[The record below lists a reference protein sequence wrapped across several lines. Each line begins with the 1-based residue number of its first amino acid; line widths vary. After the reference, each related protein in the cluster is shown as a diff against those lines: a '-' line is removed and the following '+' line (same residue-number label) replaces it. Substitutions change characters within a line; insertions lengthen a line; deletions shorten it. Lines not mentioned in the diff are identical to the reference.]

1 MIADLCEAFAEAK
14 RVLVFTG
21 AGISTGSG
29 IPDFRGPGGLWTR
42 RQPVYFQDFVASE
55 EARVEHWDYKLE
67 TFDAFRDAQPN
78 AAHRA
83 LAGLERLGRL
93 QLLVTQN
100 IDGLHAQAGNAPER
114 TVEIHGTN
122 RALECIQC
130 DWRSDDV
137 AAAMEDFRRTRQC
150 PRCECGGPLKTA
162 TISFGQAMPEAKL
175 RRALEFAATADL
187 ALAIGSTLE
196 VHPAASVPMVAKENG
211 ATYAII
217 NRGSTAHD
225 ALADLRLEGDAC
237 EILPALLDGLPGA
250 G

>member
-1 MIADLCEAFAEAK
+1 MIARLCAAFVEASQ
-14 RVLVFTG
+14 VVVFTG

-42 RQPVYFQDFVASE
+42 RQPVYYQDFVASE
-55 EARVEHWDYKLE
+55 ESRVEHWDYKLE

-83 LAGLERLGRL
+83 LAELERLGRV

-100 IDGLHAQAGNAPER
+100 IDGLHAEAGSDPGCI
-114 TVEIHGTN
+114 VELHGTN
-122 RALECIQC
+122 RAVECIQC
-130 DWRSDDV
+130 RRRSEVDV
-137 AAAMEDFRRTRQC
+137 AMEEFRRTRQC

-162 TISFGQAMPEAKL
+162 TISFGQAMPEAEL

-196 VHPAASVPMVAKENG
+196 VHPAASVPLVAKENG

-217 NRGSTAHD
+217 NRGPTAHD

-237 EILPALLDGLPGA
+237 EILPALVAGLPGD